1 MTQDSAG
8 DDRGRSRR
16 RLAVAATVVAVALIL
31 GGIWWNSRSGD
42 DAPAATTPT
51 SPTTPASPSPTD
63 EPSKTQDMTLYF
75 AGKTGGRLR
84 LFPEERT
91 LSWSTEAA
99 NAVVTADS
107 EDPDTLD
114 LWPAGIEVTAVH
126 FDGIGDDGFYGVE
139 FADDHVA
146 QRPAGMSEEDAR
158 VLVEGLVRSVQA
170 GTEHAGVD
178 FYVTGAPDAERLKT
192 VLGVDTSTS
201 LHPGDDQ
208 DFLAPVYLTA
218 PANHAEVDATFTVTG
233 RAAAFEATVEWE
245 LSRDGSVV
253 KDGFTTAEECCT
265 HSPYSFEIT
274 AEPGQ
279 YLLTVRNTDP
289 SDGEGGPVDQDRR
302 EITVR

>member
-1 MTQDSAG
+1 MTHDSAG
-8 DDRGRSRR
+8 EDHGRSRR

-42 DAPAATTPT
+42 DAPA
-51 SPTTPASPSPTD
+51 STTPASPTTPVSPSPTE
-63 EPSKTQDMTLYF
+63 EPAKTQDMTLYF

-91 LSWSTEAA
+91 LPAGPETV
-99 NAVVTADS
+99 NAVVSADS

-114 LWPAGIEVTAVH
+114 LWPAGTSVTAVH
-126 FDGIGDDGFYGVE
+126 FDGIGDDGEYQIE
-139 FADDHVA
+139 FADDSVA
-146 QRPAGMSEEDAR
+146 ARPAGMSAEDAR
-158 VLVEGLVRSVQA
+158 VLVEGLVRSVQV
-170 GTEHAGVD
+170 GTTRAGVS
-178 FYVTGAPDAERLKT
+178 FYTGIGSPLKT
-192 VLGVDTSTS
+192 VLGVDTTAA

-208 DFLAPVYLTA
+208 DFLAPVYLTT

-233 RAAAFEATVEWE
+233 RAAAFEGTVEWE
-245 LSRDGSVV
+245 LSRDGTVV
-253 KDGFTTAEECCT
+253 EDGFTTAEECCT